1 MQARAQ
7 NTSKIK
13 KKKLRTDFLSI
24 KAKPFGFL
32 VFKFVF
38 LQIQLQFQ
46 KLNFLLGLA

>member
-7 NTSKIK
+7 NTSKK
-13 KKKLRTDFLSI
+13 KTSTDFLSI
-24 KAKPFGFL
+24 IAFMPFGFL
-32 VFKFVF
+32 VFKSVY